1 MLVVMYSVGVATTL
15 VVPVPW
21 EYGMFS
27 ALQNDCVSLFSFSL
41 FLSYI
46 PRYNSCTM
54 IFLGY

>member
-27 ALQNDCVSLFSFSL
+27 ALQNDCVSLFSLSL

-54 IFLGY
+54 IFSGY

>member
-41 FLSYI
+41 FLSYGI
-46 PRYNSCTM
+46 AIRSPVCRA
-54 IFLGY
+54 